1 MKNEGLM
8 LVAFILL
15 AITLLILVVRSDKEH
30 FGKYPAN
37 QILAVSQLQDDV
49 NLLHERLQAAEKK
62 ISGQEKDMKES
73 QQNVDNA
80 AVDMT
85 IATSR

>member
-37 QILAVSQLQDDV
+37 QTLAVAQLQDDV
-49 NLLHERLQAAEKK
+49 NLLHERLQVTEKK
-62 ISGQEKDMKES
+62 ISGQEKEFEKS
-73 QQNVDNA
+73 QQQVDNA

-85 IATSR
+85 IATS

>member
-15 AITLLILVVRSDKEH
+15 AITLLILVVRSEKEH

-37 QILAVSQLQDDV
+37 QTLAVSQLQEDV
-49 NLLHERLQAAEKK
+49 NLLHERLQVTEKK
-62 ISGQEKDMKES
+62 ISKQEKEYEKS
-73 QQNVDNA
+73 QEQVDNA
-80 AVDMT
+80 AIDMT
-85 IATSR
+85 IATS

>member
-15 AITLLILVVRSDKEH
+15 AITLLILVVRSEKEH
-30 FGKYPAN
+30 FGKYAAN
-37 QILAVSQLQDDV
+37 QTLAVSQLQDDV

-73 QQNVDNA
+73 RQNVDNA

-85 IATSR
+85 IATS

>member
-37 QILAVSQLQDDV
+37 QTLAVSQLQDDV
-49 NLLHERLQAAEKK
+49 NLLHERLQVAEKK
-62 ISGQEKDMKES
+62 ISGQEKEIAES
-73 QQNVDNA
+73 QEKVDAA
-80 AVDMT
+80 AVDLT
-85 IATSR
+85 IATS